1 MDLYGGAARNFPATQ
16 HIQYAG
22 KFKDKW
28 WDASILQFI
37 TNQDYKGMF
46 HKKGTE
52 IRVPIRPVVQIRDT
66 TPGGG
71 IIYQK
76 PKGREEIMTIG
87 RESYWALEFLPEDTE
102 FSAIDIKNPLIG
114 DAANQMAEWIEMKF
128 GADIIN
134 KVHPD
139 NSGNTAGRR
148 SHGYMLGAVGS
159 TGSSTSTRPNAVK
172 LFKTQAQCD
181 ADSGTTYKEVGPDY
195 VYHCFSC
202 LKEQK
207 GAKGRE
213 FFMVIP
219 TIMADRIQCSELKM
233 AGWMNEANSSLR
245 KDVTAIGSF
254 NGNNNNIYVDDTMLP
269 IFSESYGTGT
279 VNVYPVLFG
288 AKIATT
294 FAQEVVWR
302 DSNLKDIASW
312 DDYHRCKTVY
322 DWMVRYRQFIGV
334 GYVYM
339 AA

>member
-16 HIQYAG
+16 HIQFAG

-37 TNQDYKGMF
+37 TNGDWKGTF

-52 IRVPIRPVVQIRDT
+52 IRVPIRPTVNIHDT

-76 PKGREEIMTIG
+76 PKGREEVFTIG
-87 RESYWALEFLPEDTE
+87 RESYWALEFMPEDVE
-102 FSAIDIKNPLIG
+102 FAAIDIKNPLIG
-114 DAANQMAEWIEMKF
+114 DAANQMAEHIEMKF

-134 KVHPD
+134 KAHPD
-139 NSGNTAGRR
+139 NCGNAAGRR
-148 SHGYMLGAVGS
+148 SGGFDLGDVGTVTVNS
-159 TGSSTSTRPNAVK
+159 TTYPKAVK
-172 LFKTQAQCD
+172 LYKTQAQCD
-181 ADSGTTYKEVGPDY
+181 SGSEPHKEVGPDF

-219 TIMADRIQCSELKM
+219 TVMADRIMCSELKM
-233 AGWMNEANSSLR
+233 AGWMNEANTTLR
-245 KDVTAIGSF
+245 KDVTALGSF
-254 NGNNNNIYVDDTMLP
+254 NGNGNNIYVDDTMLP
-269 IFSESYGTGT
+269 VFSETLGGNA

-302 DSNLKDIASW
+302 DSNLKDVASW

-322 DWMVRYRQFIGV
+322 DWFVRYRQFLGV
-334 GYVYM
+334 AYVTL
-339 AA
+339 